1 MVAQTQKKKLSMK
14 INLFSRYGRERNFK
28 MCNGGQPTFS
38 FVVTE
43 VFFCEGHLY
52 FTVAS
57 FEEANK
63 LVEDLERFS
72 SEPENQNAF
81 ADIKIQECENGTVDV
96 SMRILPHV
104 RWSITD

>member
-1 MVAQTQKKKLSMK
+1 MVAQTQKKLSMK

-28 MCNGGQPTFS
+28 MYNGGNPTFS
-38 FVVTE
+38 REVKE

-57 FEEANK
+57 LEEANS
-63 LVEDLERFS
+63 LIEDLNRFS
-72 SEPENQNAF
+72 KEPENQNPF
-81 ADIKIQECENGTVDV
+81 QDIKVQECENGKADV
-96 SMRILPHV
+96 SMGILPHV